1 MLLTGSH
8 LLLDDWS
15 ANVLTREVQELYLA
29 TVEGRPHALPELKVQ
44 YRDFA
49 IWDRELME
57 GTRGQEML
65 AYWRDQLAGV
75 KSPPLPTD
83 HPRSTTAPHIARS
96 HRFRMSAQ
104 LRGELDRLASRE
116 GVTLYEI
123 LLTAYKFLLARYCRD
138 TDIAICTN
146 VANRKLS
153 DTLGML
159 GLFTNAVILRTDLAG
174 DPSFREA
181 LTRVRRTFTEAI
193 ENEQLSFHTVADAV
207 APNHDR
213 SRFAISQAGF
223 SFQQPHSRPGS
234 AAGERVLKVSRQ
246 RINAGPE
253 PARHDVSLE
262 VLVAEHGI
270 EVDIEYDSALF
281 DVSTISRMADD
292 YLAIAGCVT
301 RDPQRTLSQVP
312 VAGVEEKPA
321 DPEQL
326 ASRTSA
332 AIATTIEGLAQAIRA
347 EGIEAGH
354 SLVPLRQES
363 TGKPLFCI
371 HGLGGHVAA
380 FLPLAKSLSQ
390 PRPVFG
396 LQAIGLEGET
406 RPHDKI
412 EAMAAWY
419 VEEIRR
425 QQRNGPYLLCGWSM
439 GGWIA
444 AEVARQ
450 LRAAGQQTSLIA
462 MFDTHMHFRDFE
474 TPGVDDNAVLRWL
487 APRLQ
492 LDPREMQ
499 GLPLDR
505 QWDLIAKRAEGAIG
519 LGAEEIR
526 NLAEVCRV
534 QIAAATAYRPEPYDG
549 EVILYRAQRQRGG
562 LDPRW
567 HTLFPK
573 LKVEQVTGSHY
584 TMLQLPHV
592 TTLADSLDRHLIR
605 AAGVNTE
612 GQDR

>member
-1 MLLTGSH
+1 
-8 LLLDDWS
+8 
-15 ANVLTREVQELYLA
+15 
-29 TVEGRPHALPELKVQ
+29 
-44 YRDFA
+44 
-49 IWDRELME
+49 
-57 GTRGQEML
+57 
-65 AYWRDQLAGV
+65 
-75 KSPPLPTD
+75 
-83 HPRSTTAPHIARS
+83 
-96 HRFRMSAQ
+96 
-104 LRGELDRLASRE
+104 
-116 GVTLYEI
+116 
-123 LLTAYKFLLARYCRD
+123 
-138 TDIAICTN
+138 
-146 VANRKLS
+146 
-153 DTLGML
+153 
-159 GLFTNAVILRTDLAG
+159 
-174 DPSFREA
+174 
-181 LTRVRRTFTEAI
+181 
-193 ENEQLSFHTVADAV
+193 
-207 APNHDR
+207 
-213 SRFAISQAGF
+213 
-223 SFQQPHSRPGS
+223 
-234 AAGERVLKVSRQ
+234 
-246 RINAGPE
+246 
-253 PARHDVSLE
+253 VSLE

-281 DVSTISRMADD
+281 DVSTISRMADE
-292 YLAIAGCVT
+292 YLSILGCVA
-301 RDPQRTLSQVP
+301 RDPQRTLSQVL
-312 VAGVEEKPA
+312 VARLEEKPEV
-321 DPEQL
+321 PSQL
-326 ASRTSA
+326 GSRTSA
-332 AIATTIEGLAQAIRA
+332 EIATTIEGLVQTIRS
-347 EGIEAGH
+347 EGIEEGH

-380 FLPLAKSLSQ
+380 FLPLAKSLPH

-412 EAMAAWY
+412 ETMAGWY

-425 QQRNGPYLLCGWSM
+425 QQRTGPYLLCGWSM

-450 LRAAGQQTSLIA
+450 LRAAGQETSLIA

-573 LKVEQVTGSHY
+573 LRVEQVTGSHY

-592 TTLADSLDRHLIR
+592 TTLAESLDRHLIR
-605 AAGVNTE
+605 AAGVNTK